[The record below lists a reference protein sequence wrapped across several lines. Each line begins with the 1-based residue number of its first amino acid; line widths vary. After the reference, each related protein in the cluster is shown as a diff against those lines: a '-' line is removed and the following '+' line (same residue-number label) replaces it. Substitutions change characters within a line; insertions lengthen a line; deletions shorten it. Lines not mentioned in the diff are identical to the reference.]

1 MYIYISTFYTHNIH
15 MYSIIYAHLGLSS
28 VTAQG
33 LSAVQDP
40 PDDGSRPTLLKRRWS
55 GHWWVA

>member
-1 MYIYISTFYTHNIH
+1 MHACMHTYIHTYMH
-15 MYSIIYAHLGLSS
+15 MYSIMYAHLGLSS
-28 VTAQG
+28 VIVQG